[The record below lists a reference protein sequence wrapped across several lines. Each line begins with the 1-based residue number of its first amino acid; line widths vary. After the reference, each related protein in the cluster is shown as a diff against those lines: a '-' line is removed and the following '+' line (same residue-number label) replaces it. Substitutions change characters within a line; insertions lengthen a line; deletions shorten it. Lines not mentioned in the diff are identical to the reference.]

1 MDMMMKL
8 TDFPKN
14 IKIKVLL
21 VMDLGTHAW

>member
-14 IKIKVLL
+14 IKFKVLL
-21 VMDLGTHAW
+21 LMDLGTHTW